1 MAAVVPDVD
10 EGADL
15 DHEVSDGGKLPRWMA
30 SRSMLE
36 NQDVVEE
43 ARNSWCRCRFLH
55 TPATFPVA
63 ISSAANKV
71 VVPCRT

>member
-1 MAAVVPDVD
+1 MAAVVPAVD

-15 DHEVSDGGKLPRWMA
+15 DHEVSDGKELPRWMA
-30 SRSMLE
+30 SMIE

-43 ARNSWCRCRFLH
+43 ARNPWCRCRFLH

-71 VVPCRT
+71 AVPCRT